1 MDQEKWIRTW
11 NRWFQ
16 RTCETAAGVGAAA
29 RCGAAKAGKAAENAL
44 SYTRGRVA
52 IADKR
57 AEVNLQLRR
66 IGEMVYATH
75 TGDPTDSDTMQTA
88 LEAVDALKEQIA
100 QKERELL
107 SIRGVTVC
115 TTCGAANP
123 VGHVYCS
130 NCGQPLER

>member
-1 MDQEKWIRTW
+1 MDKEKWQDRW
-11 NRWFQ
+11 NRLWR
-16 RTCETAAGVGAAA
+16 RTRQTASDVGAVAA
-29 RCGAAKAGKAAENAL
+29 AGAAKAGQTAENVVA
-44 SYTRGRVA
+44 YTKIRVA
-52 IADKR
+52 IADLK
-57 AEVNLQLRR
+57 AEVNLQPRQ

-100 QKERELL
+100 QKERELQ

-115 TTCGAANP
+115 TACGCANP
-123 VGHVYCS
+123 VDHVYCS

>member
-1 MDQEKWIRTW
+1 MDKEKWQDRW
-11 NRWFQ
+11 NRLWR
-16 RTCETAAGVGAAA
+16 RTRQTASDVGAVAA
-29 RCGAAKAGKAAENAL
+29 AGAAKAGQTAENVVA
-44 SYTRGRVA
+44 YTKIRVA
-52 IADKR
+52 IADLK
-57 AEVNLQLRR
+57 AEVNLQMRQ

-100 QKERELL
+100 QKERELQ

-115 TTCGAANP
+115 TACGCANP
-123 VGHVYCS
+123 VDHVYCS

>member
-1 MDQEKWIRTW
+1 MDKEKWQDRW
-11 NRWFQ
+11 NRLWH
-16 RTCETAAGVGAAA
+16 RTRQTASDVGAVAA
-29 RCGAAKAGKAAENAL
+29 AGAAKAGQAAENVVA
-44 SYTRGRVA
+44 YTKIRVS
-52 IADKR
+52 IADLK
-57 AEVNLQLRR
+57 AEVNLQMRQ

>member
-1 MDQEKWIRTW
+1 MDKEKWQDRW
-11 NRWFQ
+11 NRLWR
-16 RTCETAAGVGAAA
+16 RTRQTASDVGAVAA
-29 RCGAAKAGKAAENAL
+29 AGAAKAGQTAENVVA
-44 SYTRGRVA
+44 YTKIRVA
-52 IADKR
+52 IADLK
-57 AEVNLQLRR
+57 AEVNLQLRQ

-100 QKERELL
+100 QKERELQ

-115 TTCGAANP
+115 TACGCANP
-123 VGHVYCS
+123 VDHVYCS